1 MSERLSRPVRGRHVA
16 AFTLVAATFALP
28 RVALAHAG
36 AALEAHDLWHA
47 WVWSPFIT
55 IPLALGALWYAKGV
69 RAVWRA
75 SSWGRGIRSWE
86 VSCFAAGWFVL
97 AAALISP
104 LHPLGE
110 VLFSAHM
117 VQHELMMVVAAPLLV
132 LGRPLVPFVWALSPR
147 WRRSTVFFTRVS
159 QLRRAW
165 DAVTRPST
173 TWVLHA
179 AAIWIWHAPAL
190 YDATLN
196 NAFVHTL
203 QHVSF
208 LGTALL
214 FWWSALRGARLGR
227 GAAVAY
233 LFTTMLHTSALGV
246 ILAFTNSLW
255 YPAYAATTMR
265 FGLTAVDDQQL
276 GGLVM
281 WIPGSIS
288 YLVASL
294 VLVALWMRESES
306 RMRTREEF
314 AARVATVAGGLP

>member
-1 MSERLSRPVRGRHVA
+1 MA
-16 AFTLVAATFALP
+16 LV
-28 RVALAHAG
+28 
-36 AALEAHDLWHA
+36 
-47 WVWSPFIT
+47 
-55 IPLALGALWYAKGV
+55 
-69 RAVWRA
+69 
-75 SSWGRGIRSWE
+75 
-86 VSCFAAGWFVL
+86 
-97 AAALISP
+97 SP

-132 LGRPLVPFVWALSPR
+132 LGRPLVPFVWALPQH
-147 WRRSTVFFTRVS
+147 WRRSTGVVTRMPHVR
-159 QLRRAW
+159 QVWGTL
-165 DAVTRPST
+165 TRPST

-179 AAIWIWHAPAL
+179 AAIWVWHVPAL
-190 YDATLN
+190 YDATLDN
-196 NAFVHTL
+196 DFVHTL

-214 FWWSALRGARLGR
+214 FWWSALRGTRLGR
-227 GAAVAY
+227 GAAVGY

-255 YPAYAATTMR
+255 YPAYDATTTP
-265 FGLTAVDDQQL
+265 FGLTPVDDQQL

-306 RMRTREEF
+306 RMEMRENV
-314 AARVATVAGGLP
+314 AARVATVAPVLP